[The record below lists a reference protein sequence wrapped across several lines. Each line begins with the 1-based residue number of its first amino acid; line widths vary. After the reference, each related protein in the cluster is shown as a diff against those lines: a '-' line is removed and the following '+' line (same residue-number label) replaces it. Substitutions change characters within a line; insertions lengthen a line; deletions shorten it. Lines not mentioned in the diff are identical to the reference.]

1 MSWQNWVVSRMVRNQ
16 VKKPTEREPFDP
28 IATRLHAE
36 KRKMP
41 SPVELPPDWRIVPAL
56 GAHGDGLTGEWIEP
70 ADPDLHDDAPVVLYL
85 HGGGYFFCSPR
96 THRPITIGLATHARA
111 RVCVPDY
118 RLAPEHPFPAPV
130 EDALFTYRT
139 LLAQGVA
146 PSRLVVAGDSAGGGL
161 ALALLVALRDA
172 ADPLPAGA
180 VLYSPWTDLAA
191 TGQSLIDND
200 ESDVMFRGAWMAHGA
215 ALYLGDSGAPTDHPL
230 ASPLYADF
238 TGLPTLHCYV
248 STSEVLRDDTL
259 RMAERARAA
268 GVSVSVEMGRR
279 LPHVWPIFY
288 PFLPEARVALKRSGE
303 QIRRLVAAQHE
314 NREPVALTPA

>member
-1 MSWQNWVVSRMVRNQ
+1 MSWQNWVISRMVRNQ
-16 VKKPTEREPFDP
+16 VKRATERESFDP

-36 KRKMP
+36 KRTMP
-41 SPVELPPDWRIVPAL
+41 SPVKLPPDWRIVPA
-56 GAHGDGLTGEWIEP
+56 GDGLTGEWIEP
-70 ADPDLHDDAPVVLYL
+70 ADPALHAAAPIVLYL

-96 THRPITIGLATHARA
+96 THRSITIGLATHARS

-130 EDALFTYRT
+130 EDALFTYRA

-146 PSRLVVAGDSAGGGL
+146 PSRMVVAGDSAGGGL

-172 ADPLPAGA
+172 AEPLPAGA
-180 VLYSPWTDLAA
+180 ILYSPWTDLAA

-215 ALYLGDSGAPTDHPL
+215 ALYLGDSGAPVDHPL

-238 TGLPTLHCYV
+238 AGLPPLHCYV
-248 STSEVLRDDTL
+248 STSEVLLDDTL
-259 RMAERARAA
+259 RMADRARAA
-268 GVSVSVEMGRR
+268 GVAVSVEMGRR

-288 PFLPEARVALKRSGE
+288 PFLPEARSALKRSGE
-303 QIRRLVAAQHE
+303 QIRQLVAACT
-314 NREPVALTPA
+314 EPVERTPA

>member
-1 MSWQNWVVSRMVRNQ
+1 MSWQNWIISRMVRNQ

-28 IATRLHAE
+28 VATRIHAE
-36 KRKMP
+36 KRTMP
-41 SPVELPPDWRIVPAL
+41 KPVELPPDWRIVPANS
-56 GAHGDGLTGEWIEP
+56 GLTGEWIEP
-70 ADPDLHDDAPVVLYL
+70 ADADMLGNIADPAPVVLYL

-96 THRPITIGLATHARA
+96 THRPITIGLATHARS
-111 RVCVPDY
+111 RVYVPDY
-118 RLAPEHPFPAPV
+118 RLAPEHPFPAAV
-130 EDALFTYRT
+130 EDALAAYRR

-146 PSRLVVAGDSAGGGL
+146 PSRMVVAGDSAGGGL

-180 VLYSPWTDLAA
+180 ILYSPWTDLAA

-215 ALYLGDSGAPTDHPL
+215 ALYLGDSGAPVDHPL
-230 ASPLYADF
+230 VSPLYADF
-238 TGLPTLHCYV
+238 AGIPTLHCYV
-248 STSEVLRDDTL
+248 SSSEVLRDDTL

-288 PFLPEARVALKRSGE
+288 PFLPEARIALKQSGE
-303 QIRRLVAAQHE
+303 QIRRLVAA
-314 NREPVALTPA
+314 RTEPVELTPA

>member
-1 MSWQNWVVSRMVRNQ
+1 MSWQNWVISRMVRNQ

-41 SPVELPPDWRIVPAL
+41 RPVELPSDWRIVPAN
-56 GAHGDGLTGEWIEP
+56 HGLTGEWIEP
-70 ADPDLHDDAPVVLYL
+70 ADPDLHADAPVVLYL

-96 THRPITIGLATHARA
+96 THRPITIGLATHARS

-130 EDALFTYRT
+130 EDALFTYRA

-146 PSRLVVAGDSAGGGL
+146 PSRIVVAGDSAGGGL
-161 ALALLVALRDA
+161 AVALLVALRDA
-172 ADPLPAGA
+172 AEPLPAGA
-180 VLYSPWTDLAA
+180 ILYSPWTDLAA

-238 TGLPTLHCYV
+238 AGLPPLHCYV
-248 STSEVLRDDTL
+248 SSSEVLRDDTL
-259 RMAERARAA
+259 RMADRARAA

-288 PFLPEARVALKRSGE
+288 PFLPEARLALKRSGE
-303 QIRRLVAAQHE
+303 QIRQLVAARHE
-314 NREPVALTPA
+314 NNEPVPLTPA

>member
-1 MSWQNWVVSRMVRNQ
+1 MSWQNWVISRMVRNQ

-36 KRKMP
+36 QRKMP
-41 SPVELPPDWRIVPAL
+41 RPVELPPDWRIVPAN
-56 GAHGDGLTGEWIEP
+56 HGLTGEWIEP
-70 ADPDLHDDAPVVLYL
+70 ADPDLHAEAPVVLYL

-96 THRPITIGLATHARA
+96 THRPITIGLATHARS

-146 PSRLVVAGDSAGGGL
+146 PSRMVVAGDSAGGGL

-180 VLYSPWTDLAA
+180 ILYSPWTDLAA

-215 ALYLGDSGAPTDHPL
+215 ALYLGDSGVPTDHPL

-238 TGLPTLHCYV
+238 AGLPPLHCYV
-248 STSEVLRDDTL
+248 SSSEVLRDDTL
-259 RMAERARAA
+259 RMADRARAA

-288 PFLPEARVALKRSGE
+288 PFLPEARIALKRSGE
-303 QIRRLVAAQHE
+303 QIRQLVAARRE
-314 NREPVALTPA
+314 NREPVQTTPA

>member
-1 MSWQNWVVSRMVRNQ
+1 MSWQNWVVSWMVRNQ

-28 IATRLHAE
+28 IATRLNAE
-36 KRKMP
+36 KRTMP
-41 SPVELPPDWRIVPAL
+41 RPVRLPADWRIVPANS
-56 GAHGDGLTGEWIEP
+56 GLTGEWIEP
-70 ADPDLHDDAPVVLYL
+70 ADASLHGDAPVVLYL

-130 EDALFTYRT
+130 EDALLAYRT

-146 PSRLVVAGDSAGGGL
+146 PARVVVAGDSAGGGL

-180 VLYSPWTDLAA
+180 ILYSPWTDLAA

-215 ALYLGDSGAPTDHPL
+215 ALYLGDSGAPADHPL

-238 TGLPTLHCYV
+238 TGLPPLHCYV
-248 STSEVLRDDTL
+248 SDTEVLRDDTL
-259 RMAERARAA
+259 RMAERACRWGIRFGEDGAPA
-268 GVSVSVEMGRR
+268 SARVADLLS
-279 LPHVWPIFY
+279 
-288 PFLPEARVALKRSGE
+288 FLPEARIALRQSGE
-303 QIRRLVAAQHE
+303 QIRQLVRARAE
-314 NREPVALTPA
+314 RARSTPA

>member
-1 MSWQNWVVSRMVRNQ
+1 MSWQNWVISRMVRNQ
-16 VKKPTEREPFDP
+16 VKKPTERERFDP

-36 KRKMP
+36 QRKMP
-41 SPVELPPDWRIVPAL
+41 RPVELPPDWRIVPAN
-56 GAHGDGLTGEWIEP
+56 HGLTGEWIEP
-70 ADPDLHDDAPVVLYL
+70 ADPDLHAEAPVVLYL

-96 THRPITIGLATHARA
+96 THRPITIGLATHARS

-146 PSRLVVAGDSAGGGL
+146 PSRMVVAGDSAGGGL

-180 VLYSPWTDLAA
+180 ILYSPWTDLAA

-238 TGLPTLHCYV
+238 AGLPPLHCYV
-248 STSEVLRDDTL
+248 SSSEVLRDDTL
-259 RMAERARAA
+259 RMADRARAA

-288 PFLPEARVALKRSGE
+288 PFLPEARIALKRSGE
-303 QIRRLVAAQHE
+303 QIRQLVAARRE
-314 NREPVALTPA
+314 NREPVQTTPA

>member
-16 VKKPTEREPFDP
+16 IKRATEREPFDP

-41 SPVELPPDWRIVPAL
+41 SPVELPADWRIVPAN
-56 GAHGDGLTGEWIEP
+56 HGLTGEWIEP
-70 ADPDLHDDAPVVLYL
+70 ADPDRHDDAPVVLYL

-96 THRPITIGLATHARA
+96 THRPITIGLATHAGA

-118 RLAPEHPFPAPV
+118 RLAPEYPFPAPV
-130 EDALFTYRT
+130 EDALFTYRA
-139 LLAQGVA
+139 LIAQGVA
-146 PSRLVVAGDSAGGGL
+146 PSRIVVAGDSAGGGL

-180 VLYSPWTDLAA
+180 ILYSPWTDLAA

-215 ALYLGDSGAPTDHPL
+215 ALYLGDSGAPADHPL

-238 TGLPTLHCYV
+238 TGLPALHCYV

-303 QIRRLVAAQHE
+303 QIRRLVAARHE
-314 NREPVALTPA
+314 DREPVALTPA